1 MRYRSRS
8 DAGERLAEA
17 IAAGGLIGH
26 GTRPLVLGIPRGGV
40 PVAAVVADRIEADL
54 DVLVARKLGA
64 PGNPE
69 YAIGAVAE
77 DGTVILDDAIVERL
91 GVGAHYVEAERRRQQ
106 VAVEHTANELR
117 GHHAPIPP
125 TGRVCIVVDD
135 GVATGSTLEAALRLV
150 ARSGAEQIFAAT
162 PVGPPETIR
171 RLGAVADLVVCPLQ
185 PAAFFAVGAWYD
197 DFSQVSEAAAVETLE
212 RFRCAD

>member
-1 MRYRSRS
+1 MRYRNRL
-8 DAGERLAEA
+8 DAGERLAGA
-17 IAAGGLIGH
+17 IDAGGLIGRE
-26 GTRPLVLGIPRGGV
+26 TRPLVLGIPRGGV
-40 PVAAVVADRIEADL
+40 PVAAVIADLIGGDL
-54 DVLVARKLGA
+54 DVLVAHKLGA

-77 DGTVILDDAIVERL
+77 DGTMILDDAVVERL
-91 GVGAHYVEAERRRQQ
+91 GVGADYVEVERRHQQ
-106 VAVEHTANELR
+106 AAVERRAHELR
-117 GHHAPIPP
+117 GNRAPVAQ

-150 ARSGAEQIFAAT
+150 ARSGAEQIVAAI

-171 RLGAVADLVVCPLQ
+171 RLGAAVDAVVCPLQ

-197 DFSQVSEAAAVETLE
+197 DFGQVSDETVIETLE
-212 RFRCAD
+212 RFRCDD